1 MSKFSLKVPDSRN
14 VLEKLSDRLLQKTV
28 EVKSRVCKESAKIL
42 NSLGQ
47 DITPCDLYT
56 DELYD
61 ILQSGDQARA
71 VSYILS
77 SNTGN
82 ITQPDISEA
91 TIRRTLTVIENISRS
106 INSLSITLNSLTRIV
121 NKSTVTVNITSEIL
135 QGIKIATIAA
145 DITLAA
151 TAATPFT
158 AGIAATFARFIQKL
172 DKFTD
177 KFRADINGPSS
188 RFGEKGL
195 KAVINRSAAVLAYVN
210 IQVLALQVIL
220 KVVISVLESKLT
232 DDSVKNLT
240 SNIKLESLEQI
251 SPELAT
257 TTKQNY
263 QNLEQTY
270 KGYTIQVKQEPSTI
284 PGAVKSFAIAFD
296 QNGNVAYR
304 GTASFS
310 PNINILVEEVKF
322 ALDRLIG

>member
-61 ILQSGDQARA
+61 ILQSGDQTRA

-121 NKSTVTVNITSEIL
+121 NKSTVTINITSEIL

-145 DITLAA
+145 DTTLAA
-151 TAATPFT
+151 TAATPT
-158 AGIAATFARFIQKL
+158 GIAATFARFIQKL
-172 DKFTD
+172 DKLTD

-232 DDSVKNLT
+232 DDSVKKLT

-296 QNGNVAYR
+296 QNGNVVYR

>member
-61 ILQSGDQARA
+61 ILQSGDQTRA

-145 DITLAA
+145 DITLAT
-151 TAATPFT
+151 TAALPFT
-158 AGIAATFARFIQKL
+158 GIAATFARFIQKL

-257 TTKQNY
+257 TAKQNY

-310 PNINILVEEVKF
+310 PDINILVEEVKF

>member
-61 ILQSGDQARA
+61 ILQSGDQTRA

-121 NKSTVTVNITSEIL
+121 NKSTVTINITSEIL

-151 TAATPFT
+151 TAATPT
-158 AGIAATFARFIQKL
+158 GIAATFARFIQKL
-172 DKFTD
+172 DKLTD

-232 DDSVKNLT
+232 DDSIKNLT

-296 QNGNVAYR
+296 QNGNVVYR

-310 PNINILVEEVKF
+310 SNVSILVEEVKF